1 MLHHALAVV
10 RESSMRLPVYI
21 GVSDYHGGLEALL
34 TEYGFA
40 PFTDRAKM
48 VRHVVQRVR
57 APACSKKYI
66 TALESVRE
74 AVPSAFVLPEQQLI
88 RSGQRKESLSRA
100 STRDVADEFG
110 GDVQGSVH
118 P

>member
-1 MLHHALAVV
+1 
-10 RESSMRLPVYI
+10 MRLPVYI

-40 PFTDRAKM
+40 PFTDSAKM
-48 VRHVVQRVR
+48 VRHVVQRVHER
-57 APACSKKYI
+57 APKYI

-88 RSGQRKESLSRA
+88 RSGQRKESLSLV